1 VSDGVEVG
9 GDELAAGVFSDTEGG
24 HLDLVVVD
32 VSIKSNDDSG
42 HVVIMFKKHARSE
55 FYSFIGIFWAADVF
69 DSFEVQFFLDAYFSY
84 YVDFLVFGEVGG
96 FQVGC
101 SCIGGGIDL
110 LCVDLQA

>member
-1 VSDGVEVG
+1 MSDGVEVG